1 MTDSAMTS
9 NRPYLLRALYEW
21 ISDNGMTPH
30 ILVDA
35 DTAGVKVPEQA
46 VQKGKVILNIDKAAV
61 HDLVMGN
68 DWLEFSARFA
78 GNRHSVAVPVDAVL
92 AIYSKENGQ
101 GMMFAQDDSTPP
113 NDPGDG
119 TTSTVDDS
127 RGKSVSNRS
136 HLKVVK

>member
-1 MTDSAMTS
+1 MAGDMTS

-21 ISDNGMTPH
+21 IGDNGMTPH

-35 DTAGVKVPEQA
+35 SAEGVDVPDQA

-61 HDLVMGN
+61 RELEMGN
-68 DWLEFSARFA
+68 DWLVFSARFS
-78 GNRHSVAVPVDAVL
+78 GRQFQVSVPVEAVL

-101 GMMFAQDDSTPP
+101 GMMFAQEDDSEPP
-113 NDPGDG
+113 DGSDTDG
-119 TTSTVDDS
+119 T
-127 RGKSVSNRS
+127 GKPARRP